1 MPMCLDGCVCALLN
15 TQNDKCVCVCVI
27 TDILLIIVA
36 GKRRSNFEI
45 EHSGLNKKFANHII

>member
-1 MPMCLDGCVCALLN
+1 MCLDGCVCALLN